1 MDWMCFAGGDTSKQ
15 GKSREY
21 KGNQGEAKGIQ
32 EKPKRIKG
40 KSSSPSET
48 GNPRTPNEIRGISG
62 IRITFKQWDSPIQ
75 MGILCV

>member
-1 MDWMCFAGGDTSKQ
+1 MGGDTSKQ
-15 GKSREY
+15 GKSREI
-21 KGNQGEAKGIQ
+21 KGNQGSQGEPKG
-32 EKPKRIKG
+32 IKG

-48 GNPRTPNEIRGISG
+48 GNPRTLNEIRGISR